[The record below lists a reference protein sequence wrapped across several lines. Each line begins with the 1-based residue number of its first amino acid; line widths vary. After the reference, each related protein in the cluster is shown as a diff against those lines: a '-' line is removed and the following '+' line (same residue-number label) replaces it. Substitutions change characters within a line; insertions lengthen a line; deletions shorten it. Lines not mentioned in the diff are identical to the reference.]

1 MPCAIPTLTIP
12 SDIDAV
18 VGKALQEDLGSG
30 DVTASLIPVQRLCNA
45 RVVCREPAVLAGAPW
60 FDRVFHQL
68 DPAVSVTWLHNEG
81 SALARDDVV
90 CRLAGPARAI
100 VSGERT
106 ALNFLQTLS
115 ATATVTRAYVQA
127 LGDTHTQVLDTRK
140 TVPGLRSA
148 QKYAVR
154 AGGGVN
160 HRMGLFDAI
169 LIKENHILA
178 AGSISAAVG
187 ALRQSHPGLRI
198 EVEVENMRE
207 LDEALANGVEMIML
221 DNFDVAAMRVAT
233 AHVAGRAQVEISGGL
248 ELDALAA
255 LGQVGADFISIGAL
269 TKHLRAIDFSMRIEG

>member
-1 MPCAIPTLTIP
+1 MPCATPTLAIP

-18 VGKALQEDLGSG
+18 VRNALHEDLGSG
-30 DVTASLIPVQRLCNA
+30 DVTASLIPAQRRCNA
-45 RVVCREPAVLAGAPW
+45 RVVCREPTVLAGAPW

-68 DPAVSVTWLHNEG
+68 DPAVSVTWLHNDG
-81 SALARDDVV
+81 SALVRDEVV

-115 ATATVTRAYVQA
+115 ATATVTRAYVSA
-127 LGDTHTQVLDTRK
+127 LGDTRTQVLDTRK
-140 TVPGLRSA
+140 TLPGLRSA

-160 HRMGLFDAI
+160 HRMGLYDAI
-169 LIKENHILA
+169 LIKENHIAA
-178 AGSISAAVG
+178 AGSISAAVA
-187 ALRQSHPGLRI
+187 ALRRSHPGLRI

-207 LDEALANGVEMIML
+207 LDEALANSVEMIML
-221 DNFDVAAMRVAT
+221 DNFDEAAMRAAI
-233 AHVAGRAQVEISGGL
+233 AHVAGRALVEISGGL

-269 TKHLRAIDFSMRIEG
+269 TKHVRAIDFSMRIET